1 MTKLV
6 LNTRSDGSCTVI
18 FVFTTK
24 DGEEHEYRL
33 PLSKELWDFI
43 DFVKKYPEFFGDWE
57 TKKPLV
63 LTRGFFLNLLIFF
76 SGKIYK

>member
-43 DFVKKYPEFFGDWE
+43 DFVKKYPEFFGD
-57 TKKPLV
+57 
-63 LTRGFFLNLLIFF
+63 
-76 SGKIYK
+76 